1 MLILAAELVAEGLSV
16 RTAAHAAV
24 VQVLSD
30 DHDVIRALG
39 ELVDARLP

>member
-1 MLILAAELVAEGLSV
+1 V
-16 RTAAHAAV
+16 RSAI

-39 ELVDARLP
+39 ELVDALLPQP